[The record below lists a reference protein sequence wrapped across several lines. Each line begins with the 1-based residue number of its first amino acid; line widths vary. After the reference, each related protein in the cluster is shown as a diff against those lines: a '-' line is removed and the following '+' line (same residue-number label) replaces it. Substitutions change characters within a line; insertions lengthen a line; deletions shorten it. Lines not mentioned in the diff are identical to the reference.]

1 MIWPV
6 VWSYPRIPINFSQ
19 LYIGYGWSYVLECN
33 IKFITPT
40 PSKCRH
46 TIKLIRNSKHI
57 LRQKNVLGYHQYHK
71 QKFKVN
77 IFTKKVLRV
86 IQFCRFLH
94 CCPFDDPRHHKAWP
108 IVKYEIIYCLP
119 ICNKIRILHLYLWKY
134 NFHFNSNSPSFFQ
147 ERHLYQLGSN
157 SNRLGSGVYHSQI
170 LLPYDLNSFAHRDF
184 I

>member
-1 MIWPV
+1 MAGVMSWNVISSSSPPHLPNAGIL
-6 VWSYPRIPINFSQ
+6 SNLFATQ
-19 LYIGYGWSYVLECN
+19 N
-33 IKFITPT
+33 ISFGKRMSWDI
-40 PSKCRH
+40 
-46 TIKLIRNSKHI
+46 I
-57 LRQKNVLGYHQYHK
+57 HQYHK

-77 IFTKKVLRV
+77 IFTKKILRV

-94 CCPFDDPRHHKAWP
+94 SCPFDDPRHHKAWP

-119 ICNKIRILHLYLWKY
+119 ICNKIRILHLFVWKY